1 MRVMTL
7 TRPWHRLRWL
17 PAALVLLVS
26 ATAGAGTPEHGIL
39 WRIQHDGQPVGH
51 LFGTIHSDRPE
62 VLDLPAAVTRV
73 FDNAERYVFEVDQ
86 REIDRRRVARMMHY
100 TDGGSLGQTLPPELW
115 PRVRRAASERGLP
128 SQAIASMEPWAAAT
142 VLSLPPT
149 DPRRVLD
156 MVLQRRARSL
166 GRPVSGLET
175 VAEQLSIF
183 DRLGEERQIEM
194 LAAAVE
200 MIERGEAE
208 PFFDE
213 TVRAWLARDLGRI
226 VELADDHPAIP
237 DPAANDRLM
246 DELLERRNRRMAER
260 MQTALGAGGAFVA
273 VGALH
278 LPGEDGLIRLLE
290 RRGYSLEPVY

>member
-1 MRVMTL
+1 MTP
-7 TRPWHRLRWL
+7 TRPLHRLRWL
-17 PAALVLLVS
+17 AAALALLLS
-26 ATAGAGTPEHGIL
+26 ATAGAGAPERGIL
-39 WRIQHDGQPVGH
+39 WQIQRDGRPVGH
-51 LFGTIHSDRPE
+51 LFGTIHSDRAE

-73 FDNAERYVFEVDQ
+73 FDHAERYVFEVDQ
-86 REIDRRRVARMMHY
+86 RDIDRREVARMMHY
-100 TDGGSLGQTLPPELW
+100 SGGDTLGQRLPAGLW

-128 SQAIASMEPWAAAT
+128 SQAIASMEPWAVAT

-166 GRPVSGLET
+166 ERPVSGLET

-183 DRLGEERQIEM
+183 DRLGEQRQIEM

-200 MIERGEAE
+200 MIERGEAR

-226 VELADDHPAIP
+226 VDLADDHPAIP

-246 DELLERRNRRMAER
+246 DELLDRRNRRMVER
-260 MQTALGAGGAFVA
+260 MQPELEAGGAFVA

-278 LPGEDGLIRLLE
+278 LPGDVGLIRLLE
-290 RRGYSLEPVY
+290 RRGYTLEPVY